1 MNANDIS
8 RLNASFSEASAQEV
22 LTHAVETSGQ
32 RLTVASSLGLEDQIL
47 THMLSQLTDAM
58 DIFVLDTGRL
68 HQETYDLMATTSLQY
83 AFQYRVF
90 FPNQADVEAMVSTH
104 GPNHFYQSIDHRKSC
119 CGVRKVAPLSRA
131 LDGYGGWVTGIRRAQ
146 SIDRA
151 LTPFFEW
158 DEAHG
163 LLKVNPLIKWS
174 KDDVWNY
181 IKRHDVP
188 YNSLHD
194 QGYPSIG
201 CAPCTRAVTPGE
213 DDRAGRW
220 WWEDAVKKEC
230 GLHVNLD
237 DKMESNDG

>member
-8 RLNASFSEASAQEV
+8 RLNASFSEATAQEV
-22 LTHAVETSGQ
+22 LAHAVDTSGQ

-90 FPNQADVEAMVSTH
+90 FPNQEDVEAMVSAH
-104 GPNHFYQSIDHRKSC
+104 GPNHFYLSIDHRKFC

-158 DEAHG
+158 DESHG
-163 LLKVNPLIKWS
+163 VLKVNPLIKWS

-201 CAPCTRAVTPGE
+201 CAPCTRAVELGE

-230 GLHVNLD
+230 GLHVNVD
-237 DKMESNDG
+237 DKLETNDD